1 MPPLSG
7 LELIA
12 RTTTQR
18 VWQNWHQN
26 FTQPIHELLDLWNAK
41 PAVSDFTV
49 YRETTRGLQRLVG
62 RAGQEGRS
70 LRALGGS
77 WSFSPVAATDGIVL
91 NTRPLNYRFQFAL
104 QGTVDPQYG
113 RDPSNLFLAQCGN
126 SLAELNEYLRSLR
139 KALKTSGAS
148 NGQTIAG
155 ALSTGTHGSAFG
167 VGGVQEY
174 VVGLHLIVG
183 PNRHVWLERAS
194 DPVIAPAIPRWLGA
208 DLVRN
213 DDLFNAALVSMG
225 SFGII
230 HGVLFEAE
238 PLYYLQV
245 YRSWRPLDEALW
257 HAMETLDFTGLT
269 LPRPATQPPFHF
281 EVLVNPHDLAGGAF
295 VKVMYKD
302 STRAADCRPLP
313 TPGKIAQGD
322 DAFEAMAVI
331 TDLAS
336 DVTPLVVNNLMKRLF
351 AEEKG
356 VCGTHGE
363 IFRDTSTRG
372 TAASSAMGIPLGAVR
387 QATDIGLQ
395 LNKDSQ
401 VGPFP
406 GLFGYRYVK
415 ASRATLAFTRHK
427 PQTCVFELDGPWSER
442 TRRFY
447 LKMWQA
453 MDAAGIPYTFHWG
466 KIHGLDA
473 TRVRQMYSDSQNP
486 ARSAVEAWCD
496 ARRELFKESPASSQI
511 FANQW
516 LRGLGMDT

>member
-1 MPPLSG
+1 MPLLSG

-12 RTTTQR
+12 RPTTQR

-26 FTQPIHELLDLWNAK
+26 FTQPVHEVLDLWNAK
-41 PAVSDFTV
+41 PSVSDFTV
-49 YRETTRGLQRLVG
+49 YRETTRGLQSLIG
-62 RAGQEGRS
+62 RAAKEGRS

-77 WSFSPVAATDGIVL
+77 WSFSQVAATDGIVL

-104 QGTVDPQYG
+104 QGTVDPQYR
-113 RDPSNLFLAQCGN
+113 RDASNLFFAQCGN
-126 SLAELNEYLRSLR
+126 SLAELNWYLRSLK

-148 NGQTIAG
+148 NGQSIAG
-155 ALSTGTHGSAFG
+155 ALSTGTHGSAIG

-183 PNRHVWLERAS
+183 PTRHVWLERAS
-194 DPVIAPAIPRWLGA
+194 DPVIAPAIPQWLGA
-208 DLVRN
+208 DLVR
-213 DDLFNAALVSMG
+213 DDVLFNAALVSMG

-245 YRSWRPLDEALW
+245 YRSWRPLDAALW
-257 HAMETLDFTGLT
+257 HAMETLDFTGLK

-281 EVLVNPHDLAGGAF
+281 EVLINPHDMAGGAF

-302 STRAADCRPLP
+302 AQRPADGQPLP
-313 TPGKIAQGD
+313 KPGKIAQGD

-331 TDLAS
+331 TDLAA

-351 AEEKG
+351 TEEKG

-363 IFRDTSTRG
+363 IFKDTSTRG
-372 TAASSAMGIPLGAVR
+372 KAASSAMGIPLDKVR

-395 LNKDSQ
+395 LNKDPQ

-415 ASRATLAFTRHK
+415 ASRATLAFTRHQ
-427 PQTCVFELDGPWSER
+427 PATCIFELDGPFSDR
-442 TRRFY
+442 TKRFY
-447 LKMWQA
+447 QKMWDA
-453 MDAAGIPYTFHWG
+453 MDAAKIPYTFHWG

-473 TRVRQMYSDSQNP
+473 TRVRQMYPDPQNP
-486 ARSAVEAWCD
+486 AASAVEAWCG
-496 ARRELFKESPASSQI
+496 ARRELFKQSPESSQV

-516 LRGLGMDT
+516 LRGLGMDA

>member
-12 RTTTQR
+12 RTTPQR
-18 VWQNWHQN
+18 TWQNWHQN
-26 FTQPIHELLDLWNAK
+26 FVQPVHEVLDLWNAK
-41 PAVSDFTV
+41 PATSDFTV
-49 YRETTRGLQRLVG
+49 YRETTRGLQTLVG
-62 RAGQEGRS
+62 RAAREGLS

-91 NTRPLNYRFQFAL
+91 NTRPLNYRFRFSS
-104 QGTVDPQYG
+104 QGTVDPQYQ
-113 RDPSNLFLAQCGN
+113 RDASNLFFAQCGN
-126 SLAELNEYLRSLR
+126 SLAELNEYLRSMG

-155 ALSTGTHGSAFG
+155 AMSTGTHGSAFG
-167 VGGVQEY
+167 FGGVQEY

-183 PNRHVWLERAS
+183 ANRHVWLERAS
-194 DPVIAPAIPRWLGA
+194 DPVIAPAIPTWLGA
-208 DLVRN
+208 ELVR
-213 DDLFNAALVSMG
+213 DDGLFNAALVSMG
-225 SFGII
+225 SFGLI

-245 YRSWRPLDEALW
+245 FRGWRPLNDALW
-257 HAMETLDFTGLT
+257 RAMEHLDFSGLT
-269 LPRPATQPPFHF
+269 MPRPATEQPYHF
-281 EVLVNPHDLAGGAF
+281 EVLVNPHDIAAGAF

-302 STRAADCRPLP
+302 AKRPPDGQPLP
-313 TPGKIAQGD
+313 KPGKIAQGD
-322 DAFEAMAVI
+322 DALEAMGVI
-331 TDLAS
+331 TNLAS
-336 DVTPLVVNNLMKRLF
+336 SVTPLVVNLLMKRLF
-351 AEEKG
+351 TEEKG

-372 TAASSAMGIPLGAVR
+372 KAASTAMGIPLGSVR
-387 QATDIGLQ
+387 QATDIGLE
-395 LNKDSQ
+395 LNKDNE

-415 ASRATLAFTRHK
+415 ASQATLAFTRHA
-427 PQTCVFELDGPWSER
+427 PATCVFELDGPWSDG
-442 TRRFY
+442 TRKFY
-447 LKMWQA
+447 RRMWQA
-453 MDAAGIPYTFHWG
+453 MDASGIPYTFHWG

-473 TRVRQMYSDSQNP
+473 ARVRQMYPDPQNP
-486 ARSAVEAWCD
+486 ARSAVDAWCE
-496 ARRELFKESPASSQI
+496 ARRGLFKDSPKSDQV